1 MLFPAFVVFHSSFKQ
16 RYFANYLL
24 ILLEACM
31 TKVMKSKRRQQG
43 EFKFVPSLDHQISS
57 LLSIPWPVICG
68 FISRN
73 NFHDIVNYLL
83 FFEVV
88 RGIVL
93 LAAALFGVRGIML
106 IVFNATV
113 GSSSF

>member
-1 MLFPAFVVFHSSFKQ
+1 MIPGTIFMTLLPLFF
-16 RYFANYLL
+16 
-24 ILLEACM
+24 
-31 TKVMKSKRRQQG
+31 
-43 EFKFVPSLDHQISS
+43 
-57 LLSIPWPVICG
+57 
-68 FISRN
+68 
-73 NFHDIVNYLL
+73 

-106 IVFNATV
+106 IVFNATA

>member
-1 MLFPAFVVFHSSFKQ
+1 VI
-16 RYFANYLL
+16 YLYAY
-24 ILLEACM
+24 IY
-31 TKVMKSKRRQQG
+31 
-43 EFKFVPSLDHQISS
+43 D
-57 LLSIPWPVICG
+57 
-68 FISRN
+68 SRN